1 MHDIESEADVK
12 KLVDSFYRKVIV
24 DPVIGFIFTEVVTI
38 TWEEH
43 MPVMYAFWSTTL
55 LGSSVYTG
63 NPMLKHLELDKKIKL
78 RKEHFDRW
86 LLLWDE
92 TVTANFEGKIAAEA
106 IQRARNIASLMQ
118 HKINQQR
125 AIKHS

>member
-12 KLVDSFYRKVIV
+12 KLVDAFYRKVIA
-24 DPVIGFIFTEVVTI
+24 DAVIGTIFTEVVTI
-38 TWEEH
+38 TWEKH

-63 NPMLKHLELDKKIKL
+63 NPMLKHLELDKKVKL

-86 LLLWDE
+86 LLLWEE
-92 TVTANFEGKIAAEA
+92 TVTTNFEGKTAGEA
-106 IQRARNIASLMQ
+106 IQRARNIASLMH

-125 AIKHS
+125 ANEHS